1 MDLTHIIPSYQ
12 PLPLP
17 APLWLLNVLLVL
29 GFYLHVLPMNIVMGG
44 TLMAAAMFLK
54 AGPKPDSPMY
64 RSAKELAQTLPVFV
78 SFTITQGIVP
88 LLFLQLLYGPLF
100 YTSSIL
106 MAGCWIGIIVL
117 LIVAYYGC
125 YFVIYKLF
133 NEDSQ
138 KENGLAIAATLFV
151 SFCLFL
157 LIGFIISSNMH
168 LMLHPEKWAEMYKH
182 SPNGLNFFLGDK
194 QQIPRFLHF
203 FFSSIAMT
211 GLFIG
216 FLGTRKKERDPEQAD
231 WMIKKGSLVYS
242 IVSTLQ
248 IAIGFHFLFSLP
260 QEIREQFM
268 SGNSL
273 MSYVFISSIAL
284 AVISIILGF
293 SASNS
298 GSVKFLK
305 STMHTAFLVV
315 LTMVISRHFLRNAM
329 AAPFVQPEKLSVE
342 PQWDLLGIFVLS
354 AVGLIVYLV
363 WLVKTVTHNNPTQS
377 HSNS

>member
-1 MDLTHIIPSYQ
+1 MDLSHIIPSYQ

-17 APLWLLNVLLVL
+17 APLWLLNILLVL
-29 GFYLHVLPMNIVMGG
+29 GFYLHVLPMNIVLGG
-44 TLMAAAMFLK
+44 TLTAACMFLK
-54 AGPKPDSPMY
+54 AGPNPNSHIY
-64 RSAKELAQTLPVFV
+64 RSAKELAHTLPVFV

-106 MAGCWIGIIVL
+106 MAVCWISIIVI
-117 LIVAYYGC
+117 LIIAYYGC
-125 YFVIYKLF
+125 YLVIYRLF
-133 NEDSQ
+133 KEDSQ
-138 KENGLAIAATLFV
+138 KENGIAIACALLLSFV
-151 SFCLFL
+151 CFL
-157 LIGFIISSNMH
+157 LIGAIISSNMI
-168 LMLHPEKWAEMYKH
+168 LMLHPEKWAELYKH
-182 SPNGLNFFLGDK
+182 SANGMNFFLGDK

-216 FLGTRKKERDPEQAD
+216 YLGTRKKERDPEQAD
-231 WMIKKGSLVYS
+231 WMIKKGSLVYA

-260 QEIREQFM
+260 IEIREQFM
-268 SGNSL
+268 NASGI
-273 MSYVFISSIAL
+273 MSYVFLGSVAL

-293 SASNS
+293 SASTS
-298 GSVKFLK
+298 GSVKLLK

-315 LTMVISRHFLRNAM
+315 LTMVISRHFLRSAM
-329 AAPFVQPEKLSVE
+329 AAPYVQPEKIAVQ
-342 PQWDLLGIFVLS
+342 PQWDLLAIFVVS

-363 WLVKTVTHNNPTQS
+363 WLVKTVTKSPIQTVKVD
-377 HSNS
+377 